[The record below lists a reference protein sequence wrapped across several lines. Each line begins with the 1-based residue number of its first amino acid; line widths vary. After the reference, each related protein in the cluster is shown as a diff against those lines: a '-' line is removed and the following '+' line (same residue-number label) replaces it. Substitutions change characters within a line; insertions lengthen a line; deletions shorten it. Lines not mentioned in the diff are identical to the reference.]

1 MKSFIPKVLLVLC
14 CLLAYTNASGQ
25 ATIDQNEMFPQ
36 LLNEKRTQNQILSF
50 QDVYTIQIFSGNYA
64 DANKTIEES
73 RLEYQD
79 LDQSLEFNTP
89 SYKIWVGCFENR
101 IDAARNLKRLLEKY
115 PSAFIIKLK

>member
-1 MKSFIPKVLLVLC
+1 
-14 CLLAYTNASGQ
+14 
-25 ATIDQNEMFPQ
+25 MFPQ